1 MKPSS
6 RNRSAFTLIELLVV
20 IAIIAILIGLLLP
33 AVQKVRQAAART
45 EISNNLH
52 QLALAAHNYH
62 DVNNMMPPTY
72 MYAMSYYGNLS
83 GASTG
88 SWTFALLPFVEQ
100 DPMFK
105 STLGTLVYG
114 YRYNYKYT
122 YGGQTYTYN
131 YNYSQPYNGSTAYQ
145 AQRGRGKLKPFLNK
159 LDPTA
164 DDVESPASYS
174 MNGNI
179 YGYIY
184 TYGGNFPYSNYRY
197 GLNIEKITDG
207 TANTLL
213 FGESYSRCADQY
225 YYDYSQYGY
234 APGSYY
240 KWSSAYDRVWNYDPN
255 MYEYVGEYTYE
266 ADWNRRPPFYKYE
279 GTSSGT
285 TYPYFYTYGI
295 YRTDPSGRGYYVPFE
310 VMPPKG
316 QCNYYSLQ
324 SSTPGGVMVALC
336 DGSVRSISNNVSQ
349 STFSALGTYNSGDL
363 PGSDW

>member
-1 MKPSS
+1 MKPFS

-52 QLALAAHNYH
+52 QLAIATHNYH
-62 DVNNMMPPTY
+62 DVNKMFPPTH
-72 MYAMSYYGNLS
+72 MSAQAYYGSIS

-88 SWTFALLPFVEQ
+88 SWPFALLPFVEQ
-100 DPMFK
+100 DAVFN
-105 STLGTLVYG
+105 STLGTLTYS
-114 YRYNYKYT
+114 YRYSYQYNYN
-122 YGGQTYTYN
+122 GQNYN
-131 YNYSQPYNGSTAYQ
+131 YNYNTSTPYNGSTAYQ
-145 AQRGRGKLKPFLNK
+145 AQRARGKLKVFLNR

-164 DDVESPASYS
+164 DEVESPASYHINS
-174 MNGNI
+174 SL
-179 YGYIY
+179 YGYLY
-184 TYGGNFPYSNYRY
+184 AYGGNLPYSNSRY
-197 GLNIEKITDG
+197 GLTIEKITDG

-213 FGESYSRCADQY
+213 FGEGYSRCGAEY

-240 KWSSAYDRVWNYDPN
+240 KWSNAYDRVWNHDPN
-255 MYEYVGEYTYE
+255 MYEYVANYTYQ
-266 ADWNRRPPFYKYE
+266 ADWNQRPPFYKYE

-285 TYPYFYTYGI
+285 TYPYFNAYGVWV
-295 YRTDPSGRGYYVPFE
+295 RDPNGNGRYVPFE

-316 QCNYYSLQ
+316 QCTYYALQ

-349 STFSALGTYNSGDL
+349 ATFTALGTPNSGDL
-363 PGSDW
+363 PGGNW